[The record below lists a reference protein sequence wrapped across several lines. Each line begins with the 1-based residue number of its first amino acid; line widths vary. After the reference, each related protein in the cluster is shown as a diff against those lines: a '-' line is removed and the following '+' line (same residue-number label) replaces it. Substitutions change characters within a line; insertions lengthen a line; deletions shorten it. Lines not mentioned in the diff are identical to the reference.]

1 MFFVKKL
8 PLFII
13 RGLKNYSLKKIDK
26 LKSRVAELNS
36 VLSGRDVIKAVQ
48 SDLESLESFKT
59 SFKDYKTQNL
69 TSDYEQYKELAYYH
83 FMLRHILAYYEARVD
98 VAPVQIYNEYR
109 MAFDH
114 YMRRVEMNN
123 EGHEKKAL
131 AHLLRANL
139 DIIKLGCYWLKEYCE
154 KKHRWMPKKALG
166 IISNGEYI
174 KTYTKLQVCA
184 EGLFREAKEKEVL
197 IDESDNMD
205 ILDKFLVAFLKYKEW
220 NEYQE
225 NNLENVMFINMKY
238 YLIVGF
244 PLMFTAVMGA
254 IIGFILSRLLE
265 NSGIVIDV
273 FNKIAH

>member
-1 MFFVKKL
+1 MFFAKKL

-26 LKSRVAELNS
+26 LKSRVEKLNL
-36 VLSGRDVIKAVQ
+36 VLSGRDVIEAVQ
-48 SDLESLESFKT
+48 SDLKSLESFKI
-59 SFKDYKTQNL
+59 SFKEYKAQNL
-69 TSDYEQYKELAYYH
+69 ISDNEQYKELAYYH
-83 FMLRHILAYYEARVD
+83 FMLRHILAYYEARID

-114 YMRRVEMNN
+114 YMRRIEMNN

-154 KKHRWMPKKALG
+154 KKHRWIPKKAFGL
-166 IISNGEYI
+166 ISNGEYI

-184 EGLFREAKEKEVL
+184 EGLIREAKEKEVL
-197 IDESDNMD
+197 IDESVNID
-205 ILDKFLVAFLKYKEW
+205 ILDKFLLAFLKHKEW

-225 NNLENVMFINMKY
+225 NNLENIMFINMKY
-238 YLIVGF
+238 YLIAGF
-244 PLMFTAVMGA
+244 SLMFTTVIGA
-254 IIGFILSRLLE
+254 IIGFFLSRLLE
-265 NSGIVIDV
+265 NPDIVIDV
-273 FNKIAH
+273 FNKITN